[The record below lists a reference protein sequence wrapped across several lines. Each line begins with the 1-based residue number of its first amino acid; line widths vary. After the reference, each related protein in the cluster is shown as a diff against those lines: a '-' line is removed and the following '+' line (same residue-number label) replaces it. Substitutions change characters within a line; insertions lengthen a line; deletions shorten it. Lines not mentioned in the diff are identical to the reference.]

1 MDEIS
6 RDQQNLKP
14 HRFGLFGHLSR
25 DATATS
31 ERRHNGIRAN

>member
-14 HRFGLFGHLSR
+14 PRLSLFGHLSR

-31 ERRHNGIRAN
+31 ERCHNGIRAN